1 MGTLKELYDATNTK
15 LAALT
20 SLTVRQ
26 AWPTWNNTTL
36 EPPVVVC
43 LFNGAAPAGEGSTS
57 RRYSVWQAEFAVTV
71 FAVSELPMLTYID
84 ALSSGLASWGV
95 QTEITLTAGAVTGYT
110 LGAFSRTYPPDAE
123 ITDILAHSAQALITF
138 EFTR

>member
-20 SLTVRQ
+20 GLTVRQ

-43 LFNGAAPAGEGSTS
+43 LFNGSAPAGEGSTS

-95 QTEITLTAGAVTGYT
+95 QTEITLTAGAVTG
-110 LGAFSRTYPPDAE
+110 
-123 ITDILAHSAQALITF
+123 
-138 EFTR
+138 